1 MSGAKR
7 VNRMTRQPPTL
18 DTIRLQNRN
27 ETNITVVQPRGEMTV
42 MQPGENTSGV
52 QPGGNMSMFFDP
64 PPPYTPSKI
73 AMRLIFQPLIDLFV
87 ETMETEEV
95 FFNLK

>member
-1 MSGAKR
+1 MSGVKR

-27 ETNITVVQPRGEMTV
+27 ETNITVVQPRGEMPM
-42 MQPGENTSGV
+42 MQLEENTSGV

-64 PPPYTPSKI
+64 PPPYSLSKI
-73 AMRLIFQPLIDLFV
+73 AMSLIFQPL
-87 ETMETEEV
+87 
-95 FFNLK
+95 